1 MEEQC
6 NNSEIEYALA
16 LKLNILRKEELP
28 QLSLIDF
35 KYALYHGKWH
45 DQIPLHASEA
55 VKDIFNISAEEVVI
69 TLTRLALTE
78 GGYQGIDEYQ
88 DLLLGGKNQ

>member
-1 MEEQC
+1 M
-6 NNSEIEYALA
+6 
-16 LKLNILRKEELP
+16 
-28 QLSLIDF
+28 
-35 KYALYHGKWH
+35 
-45 DQIPLHASEA
+45 HASEA

-88 DLLLGGKNQ
+88 DLLLGGKNK